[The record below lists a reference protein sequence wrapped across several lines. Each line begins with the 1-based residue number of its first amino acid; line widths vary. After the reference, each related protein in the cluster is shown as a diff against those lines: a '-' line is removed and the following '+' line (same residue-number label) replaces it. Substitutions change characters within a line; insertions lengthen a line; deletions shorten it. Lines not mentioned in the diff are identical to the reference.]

1 MDNFDLNDTAP
12 ASVPAQRTD
21 GWHAQ
26 RIGRITASR
35 IKDVLAVSKR
45 DGKPLQARQDYLMQI
60 VCEILTGQRQ
70 PSYQNAAMAWGVEQE
85 PMALQAY
92 IDLTGR
98 DVTAAGFCVHPEL
111 EYIGA
116 SPDGLMM
123 DRGVEIK
130 CPFNTANHINTIL
143 GGMPPE
149 HMAQLQCGMWVCDL
163 PAWDFVSFDPRLPG
177 HMALHIETIL
187 RDDAF
192 IANMATECEKFWA
205 EACELVARLT
215 DKTRRLMDTTGRL
228 AA

>member
-1 MDNFDLNDTAP
+1 MDL
-12 ASVPAQRTD
+12 QRNES
-21 GWHAQ
+21 WHAD
-26 RIGRITASR
+26 RCGRITASR
-35 IKDVLAVSKR
+35 MKDVLAVSKR

-123 DRGVEIK
+123 DRGVECK
-130 CPFNTANHINTIL
+130 CPFSSAVHLRTIL
-143 GGMPPE
+143 DGMPEE
-149 HMAQLQCGMWVCDL
+149 HMAQLQAGMWVCDL
-163 PAWDFVSFDPRLPG
+163 PEWDFVSYDPRMGKGLD
-177 HMALHIETIL
+177 LYIQTIK
-187 RDDAF
+187 RDDDF
-192 IANMATECEKFWA
+192 IRMMESECARFWS
-205 EACELVARLT
+205 EVCELVSRLT
-215 DKTRRLMDTTGRL
+215 ERRSI